1 MSASGGS
8 IPRPGACRDRLAP
21 PHSPGAD
28 GRGAARKKR
37 CRPCAERHLADIR
50 EEYRGAPRPVRSAL
64 LDEAVEFTGYCRGT
78 AIRKLNGEP
87 PPPRSPKPRPGRP
100 PGYGR
105 REEDALLVVRE
116 HLGCPGER
124 KLVGGLPRALASLE
138 RDGVLAPAPDVRER
152 LLAMS
157 SATAGRI
164 VRRRRS
170 RRPPAGTAR
179 RPRGRLRTGTPLR
192 TWGSWDE
199 ARPGELQTDTV
210 FHSGS
215 YAGGRHLYTL
225 VVHDPATGWT
235 EAEVLL
241 RLRQDP
247 VEAALDA
254 IRARLPFPWTGFH
267 SDNGS
272 EFLNERVAAWCA
284 ERGIA
289 RTRGRPGKSGDQ
301 AHVEQRN
308 RTFVR
313 ALAGD
318 LRFEGAAARNALA
331 ALYAPAIDF
340 ANFFDARTRLLE
352 KARSGRR
359 VTKRYDRARTP
370 HERLAGSGVLDPD
383 GLRLLDER
391 FLALSLARL
400 RQEIDRGIDGLIRFA
415 ARPR

>member
-1 MSASGGS
+1 M
-8 IPRPGACRDRLAP
+8 
-21 PHSPGAD
+21 
-28 GRGAARKKR
+28 
-37 CRPCAERHLADIR
+37 
-50 EEYRGAPRPVRSAL
+50 
-64 LDEAVEFTGYCRGT
+64 
-78 AIRKLNGEP
+78 
-87 PPPRSPKPRPGRP
+87 
-100 PGYGR
+100 
-105 REEDALLVVRE
+105 
-116 HLGCPGER
+116 
-124 KLVGGLPRALASLE
+124 GGLPRALASLE
-138 RDGVLAPAPDVRER
+138 RDGVLALAPDVRER

-179 RPRGRLRTGTPLR
+179 RSRGRLRTGTPLR

-235 EAEVLL
+235 EAEVVL

-247 VEAALDA
+247 AEAALDA

-370 HERLAGSGVLDPD
+370 HERLAGSGVLDPG